1 MNRNGSFLS
10 VLLLSALSAS
20 AAEWTEDFST
30 DPATR
35 GWRVFGDAA
44 LCQWNETAG
53 ALDFTWD
60 SSKTNTFFH
69 RPLGTVLAETD
80 AFEVAFD
87 VEFSEIQAG
96 GPSGTGGTFELAFGL
111 YGMDAATRT
120 NFSRGSGVNA
130 ARGPRNI
137 VELTYFPDT
146 VNGFGDTLSPSI
158 WSRSNQPYLEFIFPY
173 PLHVG
178 VPYRVTMSYQ
188 PVGRALTTVLV
199 SNSVPVLTNRVAM
212 TALSTGFRL
221 DAVAMASYQ
230 SFGGGSIFARGR
242 FDRIAVR
249 LPDPP
254 KLELVHTLPGPELR
268 FQLPTNWTAAVER
281 TVDFATW
288 ETVAE
293 TNAIPPGDGSFRQWL
308 DASAPSTNANYR
320 LKLLRP

>member
-1 MNRNGSFLS
+1 MNRSGSFLS
-10 VLLLSALSAS
+10 ALLLPALLAS
-20 AAEWTEDFST
+20 AAEWSEDFST
-30 DPATR
+30 DPTTR
-35 GWRVFGDAA
+35 GWRVIGDAS
-44 LCQWNETAG
+44 LSRWNAEAG

-60 SSKTNTFFH
+60 SAKTNTFFH
-69 RPLGTVLAETD
+69 RPLGTILAETD
-80 AFEVAFD
+80 AFEVEFD
-87 VEFSEIQAG
+87 AEFSEIQAG
-96 GPSGTGGTFELAFGL
+96 GPNGTGGTFEIAFGL

-130 ARGPRNI
+130 VRGPRDI
-137 VELTYFPDT
+137 VEFTYFPDT

-178 VPYRVTMSYQ
+178 VPYRVTMGYQ
-188 PVGRALTTVLV
+188 PSGRALTTVLV

-212 TALSTGFRL
+212 TALTTGFRL
-221 DAVAMASYQ
+221 DAVAVASYQ

-254 KLELVHTLPGPELR
+254 KLELVRAVPGPELR

-288 ETVAE
+288 ETVSEAH
-293 TNAIPPGDGSFRQWL
+293 AMPPGDGSFRQWL
-308 DASAPSTNANYR
+308 DPSAPSTHAHYR
-320 LKLLRP
+320 LRLFRP